1 MTVRPLIAGYA
12 RDAVVGMHEG
22 RALDAR
28 GFVAAAHALAQRL
41 PGGGCGLLLCDDR
54 VAFAVGFAAMLMR
67 RSTALLPPSH
77 AANAIDRITRARAP
91 SFVLVDRPAGK
102 AAVPEILVQPWARVA
117 AIDDGCPSIDD
128 DHVAAIVYTS
138 GTTGDPQPHAKTW
151 SSLVRGAEGLRERI
165 GLRPGDAI
173 AGAVPA
179 QHMWGL
185 EATVMLPLQG
195 GGIVHGGV
203 PLLPHDIVAALA
215 DLPGRRWLVLTP
227 LHIKGCLQAEAQL
240 PPLAGVLTA
249 TSPLDRGVAQ
259 RFERETQAPTIEIY
273 GSTETGVIGTRRPA
287 LESAFTPLHGLSVET
302 HADGLLLRGAQL
314 DGDTYLRDRAV
325 VGHDG
330 TFMLTGRDADLVK
343 VGGKRASLAMLN
355 HELLAIEGVVD
366 GAFVVLDAGALTP
379 RLAALVVAPDVDAA
393 NILAALRERVDAVF
407 LPRPLHR
414 VDAMPRNALGKA
426 PMEAL
431 RKRVAELSA
440 ARSPAL
446 EQDGAWVRDLAV
458 PAQHPALPGHF
469 PGRPIVPAAWLLTL
483 VASACRDAFGH
494 EATSYRL
501 DHARFRAPLAPAT
514 PLRIRLDRREAGH
527 VAFACSSGA
536 TRVADGVMTLVPGGQ
551 GKTPGPGIR
560 GDDAVASPS
569 RGRQER

>member
-1 MTVRPLIAGYA
+1 MTRRPLIAGYA
-12 RDAVVGMHEG
+12 RDAVLGVHAG
-22 RALDAR
+22 RALDAS
-28 GFVAAAHALAQRL
+28 GFVAAAQALAQRL
-41 PGGGCGLLLCDDR
+41 PAGGCGLLLCDDR
-54 VAFAVGFAAMLMR
+54 IAFAVGFAAMLMR

-77 AANAIDRITRARAP
+77 AANAIDRIARARVP
-91 SFVLVDRPAGK
+91 SFVLVDRPGGA
-102 AAVPEILVQPWARVA
+102 AAVPEILVQPWVPA
-117 AIDDGCPSIDD
+117 ASIDEIPSIDG

-151 SSLVRGAEGLRERI
+151 SSLVSGADGLRERI

-215 DLPGRRWLVLTP
+215 DLPGRRWLVVTP
-227 LHIKGCLQAEAQL
+227 LHIKSCVQSKTQL

-259 RFERETQAPTIEIY
+259 RFERETRAPTIEIY

-287 LESAFTPLHGLSVET
+287 LESAFAPLDGLQVEA
-302 HADGLLLRGAQL
+302 HPDGLLLRGAQL
-314 DGDTYLRDRAV
+314 DGDTVLRDRAIV
-325 VGHDG
+325 APDG
-330 TFMLTGRDADLVK
+330 TFTLTGRDADLVK

-355 HELLAIEGVVD
+355 HELLAVDGVAD
-366 GAFVVLDAGALTP
+366 GAFVVLDAGPLTS
-379 RLAALVVAPDVDAA
+379 RLAALVVAPNVDAPS
-393 NILAALRERVDAVF
+393 ILAALRERVDAVF

-414 VDAMPRNALGKA
+414 VDAVPRNPLGKA

-431 RKRVAELSA
+431 RQRIAELSA
-440 ARSPAL
+440 ARARAP
-446 EQDGAWVRDLAV
+446 EQDPACVREFVV
-458 PAQHPALPGHF
+458 PAAHPALPGHF

-494 EATSYRL
+494 EPVSSRL

-514 PLRIRLDRREAGH
+514 PLSIRLDRREAGR
-527 VAFACSSGA
+527 VAFSCSAGA
-536 TRVADGVMTLVPGGQ
+536 TRVADGVITLH
-551 GKTPGPGIR
+551 
-560 GDDAVASPS
+560 AV
-569 RGRQER
+569 R